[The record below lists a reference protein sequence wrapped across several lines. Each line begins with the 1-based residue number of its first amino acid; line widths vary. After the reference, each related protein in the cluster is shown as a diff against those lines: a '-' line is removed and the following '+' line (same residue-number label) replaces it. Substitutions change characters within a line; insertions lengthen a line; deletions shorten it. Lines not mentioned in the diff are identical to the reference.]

1 MGSRWA
7 AARRARAAASSR
19 AARCRTCWPISPAD
33 RPAIP
38 PISPT
43 TVDHMRDYRE
53 RLAVPAAYWI
63 LAVPVI
69 LLLGAYAI
77 YADLSGL
84 IVTIVYVVF
93 TVGYVAVLLAWGSGA
108 IEVTGGELRAA
119 GAVLP
124 LARVTAVQALDEKQ
138 AAAMRGPQ
146 ADPAA
151 HMLIRPWLK
160 AAAYLEVD
168 DPAGQVPYW
177 LIGTRRPTELA
188 TVIERGR
195 TGSRAPV
202 E

>member
-1 MGSRWA
+1 
-7 AARRARAAASSR
+7 
-19 AARCRTCWPISPAD
+19 
-33 RPAIP
+33 
-38 PISPT
+38 
-43 TVDHMRDYRE
+43 MRHYRE
-53 RLAVPAAYWI
+53 RLAVPAAWWM

-77 YADLSGL
+77 YADLSGP
-84 IVTIVYVVF
+84 VVVAVYAVF
-93 TVGYVAVLLAWGSGA
+93 TVGYAAALLAWGSGV
-108 IEVTGGELRAA
+108 IEVAGGELRAA

-151 HMLIRPWLK
+151 QALIRPWLK
-160 AAAYLEVD
+160 SAVYLEVE

-177 LIGTRRPTELA
+177 LVGTRRPAELA
-188 TVIERGR
+188 SVIERGR

>member
-1 MGSRWA
+1 
-7 AARRARAAASSR
+7 
-19 AARCRTCWPISPAD
+19 
-33 RPAIP
+33 
-38 PISPT
+38 
-43 TVDHMRDYRE
+43 MRHYRE
-53 RLAVPAAYWI
+53 RLTVPAAWWM

-77 YADLSGL
+77 YADLSGP
-84 IVTIVYVVF
+84 VVVAVYAVF
-93 TVGYVAVLLAWGSGA
+93 TVGYAAALLALGA
-108 IEVTGGELRAA
+108 GVIEVAGGELRAA

-124 LARVTAVQALDEKQ
+124 LARVTAVQALDGKQ

-160 AAAYLEVD
+160 SAVYLEVE

-177 LIGTRRPTELA
+177 LVGTRRPAELA
-188 TVIERGR
+188 SVIERGR
-195 TGSRAPV
+195 IGSRAPV

>member
-1 MGSRWA
+1 
-7 AARRARAAASSR
+7 
-19 AARCRTCWPISPAD
+19 
-33 RPAIP
+33 
-38 PISPT
+38 
-43 TVDHMRDYRE
+43 MRDYRE

-63 LAVPVI
+63 LAAPVI

-77 YADLSGL
+77 YADLSAL
-84 IVTIVYVVF
+84 VVIIVYVVF
-93 TVGYVAVLLAWGSGA
+93 TVGYAAALLAWGSGS

-119 GAVLP
+119 GAALP

-160 AAAYLEVD
+160 AAVYLEVE
-168 DPAGQVPYW
+168 DPARQVPYW
-177 LIGTRRPTELA
+177 LIGSRRPADLA
-188 TVIERGR
+188 AVIERGR
-195 TGSRAPV
+195 TGNRAVV

>member
-1 MGSRWA
+1 
-7 AARRARAAASSR
+7 
-19 AARCRTCWPISPAD
+19 
-33 RPAIP
+33 
-38 PISPT
+38 
-43 TVDHMRDYRE
+43 MRDYRE
-53 RLAVPAAYWI
+53 RLAVPAAWWI

-77 YADLSGL
+77 YANLSAP
-84 IVTIVYVVF
+84 IVVAVYAVF
-93 TVGYVAVLLAWGSGA
+93 TVGYAAALLAWGSGV

-119 GAVLP
+119 GAVLA

-160 AAAYLEVD
+160 SAVYLEVE
-168 DPAGQVPYW
+168 DPARQVPYW
-177 LIGTRRPTELA
+177 LIGTRRPAELA
-188 TVIERGR
+188 SVIERGR
-195 TGSRAPV
+195 TGSRAAV

>member
-1 MGSRWA
+1 
-7 AARRARAAASSR
+7 
-19 AARCRTCWPISPAD
+19 
-33 RPAIP
+33 
-38 PISPT
+38 
-43 TVDHMRDYRE
+43 MRDYRE

-160 AAAYLEVD
+160 AAVYLEVQ
-168 DPAGQVPYW
+168 DPAAGVPYW
-177 LIGTRRPTELA
+177 LIGTRRPAELA
-188 TVIERGR
+188 SVIERGR
-195 TGSRAPV
+195 TGHRTPV

>member
-1 MGSRWA
+1 
-7 AARRARAAASSR
+7 
-19 AARCRTCWPISPAD
+19 
-33 RPAIP
+33 
-38 PISPT
+38 
-43 TVDHMRDYRE
+43 MRDYRE

-63 LAVPVI
+63 LAAPVI

-77 YADLSGL
+77 YADLSAL
-84 IVTIVYVVF
+84 IVIIVYVVF
-93 TVGYVAVLLAWGSGA
+93 TVGYAAALLAWGSGS

-119 GAVLP
+119 GAALP

-160 AAAYLEVD
+160 AAVYLEVE
-168 DPAGQVPYW
+168 DPARQVPYW
-177 LIGTRRPTELA
+177 LIGSRRPAELA
-188 TVIERGR
+188 AVIERGR
-195 TGSRAPV
+195 TADRAVV

>member
-1 MGSRWA
+1 
-7 AARRARAAASSR
+7 
-19 AARCRTCWPISPAD
+19 
-33 RPAIP
+33 
-38 PISPT
+38 
-43 TVDHMRDYRE
+43 MRDYRE

-160 AAAYLEVD
+160 AAVYLEVE
-168 DPAGQVPYW
+168 DPAQQVPYW
-177 LIGTRRPTELA
+177 LIGSRRPAELA
-188 TVIERGR
+188 AVIELGR
-195 TGSRAPV
+195 TGHRAVV

>member
-1 MGSRWA
+1 
-7 AARRARAAASSR
+7 
-19 AARCRTCWPISPAD
+19 
-33 RPAIP
+33 
-38 PISPT
+38 
-43 TVDHMRDYRE
+43 MRNYRE
-53 RLAVPAAYWI
+53 RLAVPAAWWI

-77 YADLSGL
+77 YANLSGP
-84 IVTIVYVVF
+84 IVVAVYAVF
-93 TVGYVAVLLAWGSGA
+93 TVGYVAALLAWGSGA
-108 IEVTGGELRAA
+108 IEVIGGELRAA

-124 LARVTAVQALDEKQ
+124 LAIVTAVQALDEKQ

-151 HMLIRPWLK
+151 HTLIRPWLK
-160 AAAYLEVD
+160 SAVYLEVE

-177 LIGTRRPTELA
+177 LIGTRRPAELA

>member
-1 MGSRWA
+1 
-7 AARRARAAASSR
+7 
-19 AARCRTCWPISPAD
+19 
-33 RPAIP
+33 
-38 PISPT
+38 
-43 TVDHMRDYRE
+43 MRHYRE
-53 RLAVPAAYWI
+53 RLAVPAAWWM

-77 YADLSGL
+77 YADLSGP
-84 IVTIVYVVF
+84 VVVAVYAVF
-93 TVGYVAVLLAWGSGA
+93 TVGYAAALLAWGSGV
-108 IEVTGGELRAA
+108 IEVAGGELRAA

-124 LARVTAVQALDEKQ
+124 LARVTSVQALDERQ

-151 HMLIRPWLK
+151 QALIRPWLK
-160 AAAYLEVD
+160 SAVYLEVE

-177 LIGTRRPTELA
+177 LVGTRRPAELA
-188 TVIERGR
+188 SVIERER